1 MREHF
6 DTLIQT
12 VTRQIAGR
20 PLDDALQAWLNA
32 GYGAH
37 SVWFREIS
45 EACIQ
50 AVEDGWMCQHE
61 AAGLRYGRVT
71 KPSDASNGFSV
82 DVVSMQDM
90 RGPHHRHP
98 NGEIDLI
105 MPLTE
110 GAQFDGS
117 NAGWKVYGPQSA
129 HYPTV
134 TNGAAHV
141 LYLLPQGKIE
151 FTTQHSTCSNKQ

>member
-20 PLDDALQAWLNA
+20 PLDDSLQAWLNA

-37 SVWFREIS
+37 SDWYREIAA
-45 EACIQ
+45 ACIQ
-50 AVEDGWMCQHE
+50 AVEDGWMCRHQAE
-61 AAGLRYGRVT
+61 GLKYGRVT
-71 KPSDASNGFSV
+71 KPSEASNGFSV
-82 DVVSMQDM
+82 DVVCMQDI
-90 RGPHHRHP
+90 RGPHHHHP

-105 MPLTE
+105 MPITA
-110 GAQFDGS
+110 GARFDGS
-117 NAGWKVYGPQSA
+117 DAGWKVYGPGSA

-134 TNGAAHV
+134 SNGAAHV
-141 LYLLPQGKIE
+141 LYLLPEGKIE
-151 FTTQHSTCSNKQ
+151 FTTQP

>member
-20 PLDDALQAWLNA
+20 PLDHTLQAWLNA

-37 SVWFREIS
+37 SDWYQEMTA
-45 EACIQ
+45 ACIQ
-50 AVEDGWMCQHE
+50 GIADGWMCKHE
-61 AAGLRYGRVT
+61 AQGLKYGRVT
-71 KPSDASNGFSV
+71 KPSEASHGFSV
-82 DVVSMQDM
+82 DVVSMQDI

-105 MPLTE
+105 MPLTP
-110 GAQFDGS
+110 GAGS
-117 NAGWKVYGPQSA
+117 MAVMPAGKSTARTLPTIRPSA
-129 HYPTV
+129 TV
-134 TNGAAHV
+134 QPMCCICCRTE
-141 LYLLPQGKIE
+141 K
-151 FTTQHSTCSNKQ
+151 